1 MAVEWINLGLSRLF
15 DAYVAW
21 TGVLPLWASMTP
33 LALLAA
39 LVMLFVFRHTSSPKR
54 IERSKKLLR
63 AYLME
68 MRLFSD
74 EPALVFGAQGRLLL
88 ANARYL
94 FWMAVPIACASVALW
109 PLLAQMERY
118 YGQGPLRVGEPALF
132 TVHLNGPVNSGTG
145 VPRLMAPAG
154 IEVETPAVR
163 VESEQSVVWRIRA
176 SGESAGVLR
185 AEFPWG
191 RVEKRIEAGGRRR
204 PVDARRVAEAMS
216 LWLHPGESR
225 LVDSRA
231 AWAEIAYPA
240 AEVQVFGWSLHWLWA
255 LMLLSMPAALLLKRR
270 FGVVF

>member
-1 MAVEWINLGLSRLF
+1 MLVEWINLGLSRLF
-15 DAYVAW
+15 DAYAAL
-21 TGVLPLWASMTP
+21 TGGLPPWVSMTP
-33 LALLAA
+33 LAVSAA

-54 IERSKKLLR
+54 IERSKSLLR

-88 ANARYL
+88 ANAGYL

-118 YGQGPLRVGEPALF
+118 YGQSPLKIGETALF
-132 TVHLNGPVNSGTG
+132 TVHLDRPVDTG
-145 VPRLMAPAG
+145 GSTPRLVAPAG

-163 VESEQSVVWRIRA
+163 VEAEQSVVWRIRA
-176 SGESAGVLR
+176 TGESAGILR
-185 AEFPWG
+185 AEFSWG
-191 RVEKRIEAGGRRR
+191 QVEKRIETGGRRR
-204 PVDARRVAEAMS
+204 PVDARRVAAAMS

-225 LVDSRA
+225 LPDGRVE
-231 AWAEIAYPA
+231 WAEIEYPS
-240 AEVQVFGWSLHWLWA
+240 AEVPLFGLSMHWLWA
-255 LMLLSMPAALLLKRR
+255 LMLISMPVALLLKRR